1 METFRPPEFGK
12 ERTLISPQNA
22 LDIVL
27 KTTRPLKSLSTRL
40 ADADG
45 FCLAQDV
52 RADRNLPPTDRSAM
66 DGYALRAADI
76 KRFSGKL
83 ELTGEVAA
91 GQVLET
97 KVKPGKC
104 VRIFTGAV
112 VPSGVDTVVKV
123 EHTQE
128 TEGVVT
134 VLEPVHLGD
143 HIRKRG
149 EETSKGKIILA
160 KGTILG
166 PIQIGLCATLG
177 KAVVKV
183 YGRPRVAVISTG
195 TEIVAPDQ
203 MAKPWQ
209 IRDANGPALCA
220 ALRTAGCGKPL
231 YRIAQDNA
239 AALRRTL
246 RSALKNRDVV
256 LLSGGVSVGRY
267 DLVPQVIQEIG
278 ARIRFHN
285 VAIKPGKPVLYATVG
300 RNQHIFG
307 LPGNPLSALTGL
319 HEFVLP
325 AIRHMAGVAEQDCH
339 PSVYLPLAE
348 TLVPRGKRLEHVL
361 VRVVQHET
369 GPKLAPVSSK
379 GSADLVAANLADGVA
394 LLPRDKRKCRA
405 GRYVEF
411 RSWRQMP

>member
-1 METFRPPEFGK
+1 M
-12 ERTLISPQNA
+12 ISPQGA

-27 KTTRPLKSLSTRL
+27 KTTRPLKMLSLPL

-66 DGYALRAADI
+66 DGYALRAADVE
-76 KRFSGKL
+76 RFSGKL
-83 ELTGEVAA
+83 ELTGEAAA
-91 GQVLET
+91 GQVFT
-97 KVKPGKC
+97 SKIKPGKC

-112 VPSGVDTVVKV
+112 VPSGIDTVVKV

-128 TEGVVT
+128 TGGVVT
-134 VLEPVHLGD
+134 VLEPVASGD
-143 HIRKRG
+143 NIRRQG
-149 EETSKGKIILA
+149 EETAKGQVVLT

-166 PIQIGLCATLG
+166 PIQVGLCATLG

-203 MAKPWQ
+203 TAKSWQ

-220 ALRTAGCGKPL
+220 ALKTAGCGKAF

-239 AALRRTL
+239 SALRKTL

-278 ARIRFHN
+278 AKVRFHK
-285 VAIKPGKPVLYATVG
+285 VAIKPGKPVLYATFG

-325 AIRHMAGVAEQDCH
+325 AIRRMAGVGEQDCH

-348 TLVPRGKRLEHVL
+348 TLTPRGKRLEHVL
-361 VRVVQHET
+361 VRIVQRET
-369 GPKLAPVSSK
+369 GPKLVPVLSR
-379 GSADLVAANLADGVA
+379 GSADLVAANLADGVV
-394 LLPRDKRKCRA
+394 LLPRDKRKCLA
-405 GRYVEF
+405 GKYVEF
-411 RSWRQMP
+411 RSWRQVP

>member
-1 METFRPPEFGK
+1 METFGPPVFGK
-12 ERTLISPQNA
+12 EKKLISPQKA

-27 KTTRPLKSLSTRL
+27 KTTRLLKTQSLRL
-40 ADADG
+40 AEADG

-52 RADRNLPPTDRSAM
+52 RADRHLPPTDRSAM
-66 DGYALRAADI
+66 DGYALRAADV
-76 KRFSGKL
+76 KRLSGQL

-91 GQVLET
+91 GQVLMA
-97 KVKPGKC
+97 KVNPGKC

-112 VPSGVDTVVKV
+112 IPSGTDSVVKV
-123 EHTQE
+123 EDTRE
-128 TEGVVT
+128 ADGIVT
-134 VLEPVHLGD
+134 VLAPIKPGD

-149 EETSKGKIILA
+149 EETAKGKVILT
-160 KGTILG
+160 KGTRLG
-166 PIQIGLCATLG
+166 PVQIGLCATLG

-195 TEIVAPDQ
+195 TEIVGPDQ
-203 MAKPWQ
+203 TAKSWQ

-220 ALRTAGCGKPL
+220 ALKTFVCGTVFC
-231 YRIAQDNA
+231 RIAQDNA
-239 AALRRTL
+239 TALRRTL

-278 ARIRFHN
+278 ARIRFHK
-285 VAIKPGKPVLYATVG
+285 VAIKPGKPVLYATFG

-307 LPGNPLSALTGL
+307 LPGNPLSALNGL

-339 PSVYLPLAE
+339 PSAYLPLAE
-348 TLVPRGKRLEHVL
+348 TLIPKGKRLEHVL
-361 VRVVQHET
+361 VKVVQQET
-369 GPKLAPVSSK
+369 GPKLAPVLSM

-394 LLPRDKRKCRA
+394 ILPRDKRKCQA

-411 RSWRQMP
+411 RSWRQTP

>member
-22 LDIVL
+22 LGIVL
-27 KTTRPLKSLSTRL
+27 KTTRPLKSFSVRL

-134 VLEPVHLGD
+134 VLEPVQLGD

-325 AIRHMAGVAEQDCH
+325 AIRHMGGVAEQDCH

>member
-1 METFRPPEFGK
+1 M
-12 ERTLISPQNA
+12 IDPQNA

-27 KTTRPLKSLSTRL
+27 KTTRPMKTLSIPL

-45 FCLAQDV
+45 HCLAQDV
-52 RADRNLPPTDRSAM
+52 RADRDLPPTDRSAM
-66 DGYALRAADI
+66 DGYALRAADV

-91 GQVLET
+91 GQVLKS

-112 VPSGVDTVVKV
+112 VPSGVDTVVKI

-128 TEGVVT
+128 SEHVVT
-134 VLEPVHLGD
+134 VLEPIKLGD
-143 HIRKRG
+143 HIRRRG
-149 EETSKGKIILA
+149 EETAKGKVLLG
-160 KGTILG
+160 KGTVLG
-166 PIQIGLCATLG
+166 PVQIGLCATLG
-177 KAVVKV
+177 KKAIKV

-195 TEIVAPDQ
+195 SEIVGPDQ
-203 MAKPWQ
+203 RAKPWQ

-220 ALRTAGCGKPL
+220 TLKTVGCGKAF

-239 AALRRTL
+239 SALRKTL
-246 RSALKNRDVV
+246 RAALKNRDVV

-278 ARIRFHN
+278 ARIRFHK
-285 VAIKPGKPVLYATVG
+285 VAIKPGKPVLYATFG

-325 AIRHMAGVAEQDCH
+325 AIRRMTGVAEQNCH

-348 TLVPRGKRLEHVL
+348 TLTPRGKRLEHVL

-369 GPKLAPVSSK
+369 GPKLAPVLSR

-394 LLPRDKRKCRA
+394 ILPRDKRKCMA
-405 GRYVEF
+405 GKYVEF

>member
-1 METFRPPEFGK
+1 M
-12 ERTLISPQNA
+12 ISPQNA

-27 KTTRPLKSLSTRL
+27 KTTRPLKMLSVRL

-66 DGYALRAADI
+66 DGYALRAADF
-76 KRFSGKL
+76 KRFSGIL
-83 ELTGEVAA
+83 ELTGEAAA
-91 GQVLET
+91 GRALASR
-97 KVKPGKC
+97 VKPGTC

-112 VPSGVDTVVKV
+112 VPAGADTVVKV
-123 EHTQE
+123 EQTRE
-128 TEGVVT
+128 TDGVVT
-134 VLEPVHLGD
+134 VLEPVTSGD

-149 EETSKGKIILA
+149 EETARGKVILV
-160 KGTILG
+160 KGTRLG
-166 PIQIGLCATLG
+166 PVQVGLCATLG

-195 TEIVAPDQ
+195 TEIVGPDQ
-203 MAKPWQ
+203 PAKSWQ

-220 ALRTAGCGKPL
+220 ALKTAGCGKAH
-231 YRIAQDNA
+231 YRIARDNVS
-239 AALRRTL
+239 ALRRTL

-278 ARIRFHN
+278 ARIRFHK

-307 LPGNPLSALTGL
+307 LPGNPLSALNGL

-325 AIRHMAGVAEQDCH
+325 AIRHMAGIAEQDCH

-348 TLVPRGKRLEHVL
+348 ALTPRGKRLEHVL

-369 GPKLAPVSSK
+369 GPQLAPVLSR

-394 LLPRDKRKCRA
+394 ILPRDKRKCQA

-411 RSWRQMP
+411 RSWRQMS

>member
-1 METFRPPEFGK
+1 M
-12 ERTLISPQNA
+12 ISPQNA

-27 KTTRPLKSLSTRL
+27 KTTRPLKMLSVRL

-66 DGYALRAADI
+66 DGYALRAADF
-76 KRFSGKL
+76 KRFSGTL
-83 ELTGEVAA
+83 ELTGEAAA
-91 GQVLET
+91 GRALASR
-97 KVKPGKC
+97 VKPGTC

-112 VPSGVDTVVKV
+112 VPAGADTVVKV
-123 EHTQE
+123 EQTRE
-128 TEGVVT
+128 TDGVVT
-134 VLEPVHLGD
+134 VLEPVTSGD

-149 EETSKGKIILA
+149 EETARGKVILV
-160 KGTILG
+160 KGTRLG
-166 PIQIGLCATLG
+166 PVQVGLCATLG

-195 TEIVAPDQ
+195 TEIVGPDQ
-203 MAKPWQ
+203 PAKSWQ

-220 ALRTAGCGKPL
+220 ALKTAGCGKAH
-231 YRIAQDNA
+231 YRIARDNVS
-239 AALRRTL
+239 ALRRTL

-278 ARIRFHN
+278 ARIRFHK

-307 LPGNPLSALTGL
+307 LPGNPLSALNGL

-325 AIRHMAGVAEQDCH
+325 AIRHMAGIAEQDCH

-348 TLVPRGKRLEHVL
+348 ALTPRGKRLEHVL

-369 GPKLAPVSSK
+369 GPQLAPVLSR

-394 LLPRDKRKCRA
+394 ILPRDKRKCQA

-411 RSWRQMP
+411 RSWRQMS

>member
-12 ERTLISPQNA
+12 EKTVISPQDA

-27 KTTRPLKSLSTRL
+27 KTTRPLKALSVRL
-40 ADADG
+40 TNVDG

-83 ELTGEVAA
+83 EVTGEAAA
-91 GQVLET
+91 GQVFAS

-104 VRIFTGAV
+104 IRIFTGAV

-134 VLEPVHLGD
+134 VLEPVKLGD

-149 EETSKGKIILA
+149 EETAKGQVILA
-160 KGTILG
+160 KGAVLG
-166 PIQIGLCATLG
+166 PIQVGLCATVG

-203 MAKPWQ
+203 VAQSWQ

-220 ALRTAGCGKPL
+220 ALKTAGCGKAL
-231 YRIAQDNA
+231 YRIARDNA

-246 RSALKNRDVV
+246 RTALKTRDVV

-278 ARIRFHN
+278 ARIRFHR
-285 VAIKPGKPVLYATVG
+285 VAIKPGKPILYATFG

-307 LPGNPLSALTGL
+307 LPGNPLSALNGL

-325 AIRHMAGVAEQDCH
+325 AIRRLSGVAEQNCH

-348 TLVPRGKRLEHVL
+348 TLTPRGKRLEHVL
-361 VRVVQHET
+361 VSVVQHET
-369 GPKLAPVSSK
+369 GPQLAPILSK

-394 LLPRDKRKCRA
+394 ILPRDKRKCQA
-405 GRYVEF
+405 GKYVEF

>member
-1 METFRPPEFGK
+1 M
-12 ERTLISPQNA
+12 ISPQNA
-22 LDIVL
+22 LEIVL
-27 KTTRPLKSLSTRL
+27 ETTRPLKMRSIGL

-76 KRFSGKL
+76 TRFSGTL
-83 ELTGEVAA
+83 ELIGEVAA
-91 GQVLET
+91 GRVSASR
-97 KVKPGKC
+97 VKPGKC

-112 VPSGVDTVVKV
+112 IPSGADTVVKV
-123 EHTQE
+123 ESTRE
-128 TEGVVT
+128 TEGIVT
-134 VLEPVHLGD
+134 VMEPVKLGS

-149 EETSKGKIILA
+149 EETA
-160 KGTILG
+160 KGCVVLSRGAKLG
-166 PIQIGLCATLG
+166 PVQIGLCATLG
-177 KAVVKV
+177 KAIVKV
-183 YGRPRVAVISTG
+183 YGHPRVAVISTG

-203 MAKPWQ
+203 RAKSWQ

-220 ALRTAGCGKPL
+220 ALRTVGCGKAL

-239 AALRRTL
+239 SALRRTL
-246 RSALKNRDVV
+246 RTALKNRDVV

-278 ARIRFHN
+278 AKIRFHK
-285 VAIKPGKPVLYATVG
+285 VAIKPGKPVLYATFG

-325 AIRHMAGVAEQDCH
+325 AIRRMAGVAEQDCH

-348 TLVPRGKRLEHVL
+348 TLTPRGKRLEHVL
-361 VRVVQHET
+361 VRIVQHET
-369 GPKLAPVSSK
+369 GPKLVPVLSR
-379 GSADLVAANLADGVA
+379 GSADLVAANLADGVVI
-394 LLPRDKRKCRA
+394 LPRDKRKCLA
-405 GRYVEF
+405 GKYVEF
-411 RSWRQMP
+411 RSWRQLP

>member
-1 METFRPPEFGK
+1 MRSIT
-12 ERTLISPQNA
+12 
-22 LDIVL
+22 
-27 KTTRPLKSLSTRL
+27 L

-45 FCLAQDV
+45 SCLAQDV

-66 DGYALRAADI
+66 DGYALRAADV

-83 ELTGEVAA
+83 ELTGESAA
-91 GQVLET
+91 GQDMT
-97 KVKPGKC
+97 SRVKPGKC
-104 VRIFTGAV
+104 IRIFTGAV
-112 VPSGVDTVVKV
+112 IPPGADTVVKV
-123 EHTQE
+123 ENTRE

-134 VLEPVHLGD
+134 VLEPVKLGG

-149 EETSKGKIILA
+149 EEAVKGKVILSKGA
-160 KGTILG
+160 ILG
-166 PIQIGLCATLG
+166 PVQVGLCATLG

-195 TEIVAPDQ
+195 TEIVAPEQRAKAWQ
-203 MAKPWQ
+203 M
-209 IRDANGPALCA
+209 RDANGPALCA
-220 ALRTAGCGKPL
+220 ALRATGSGKPL

-246 RSALKNRDVV
+246 RSVLKHRDVV
-256 LLSGGVSVGRY
+256 VLSGGVSVGRY
-267 DLVPQVIQEIG
+267 DLVPQVIQEVG
-278 ARIRFHN
+278 ARSRFHK
-285 VAIKPGKPVLYATVG
+285 VAIKPGKPILYATFG

-325 AIRHMAGVAEQDCH
+325 AIRHMGGVAERDCH
-339 PSVYLPLAE
+339 PSAYLPLAE
-348 TLVPRGKRLEHVL
+348 TLTPRGERLEHVL

-369 GPKLAPVSSK
+369 GPKLASVSSK

-394 LLPRDKRKCRA
+394 LLPRDKRKCQA

-411 RSWRQMP
+411 RSWRSMP

>member
-1 METFRPPEFGK
+1 M
-12 ERTLISPQNA
+12 ISPQDA
-22 LDIVL
+22 LGIVL
-27 KTTRPLKSLSTRL
+27 KTTRPLKMQSVCL

-45 FCLAQDV
+45 YCLAQDV

-76 KRFSGKL
+76 QRFSGKL
-83 ELTGEVAA
+83 ELTGEAAA
-91 GQVLET
+91 GRVLT
-97 KVKPGKC
+97 TRVKPGTC

-112 VPSGVDTVVKV
+112 IPGGADTVVKV
-123 EHTQE
+123 ENTRETQ
-128 TEGVVT
+128 GVVT
-134 VLEPVHLGD
+134 VLKPVKLGD
-143 HIRKRG
+143 HIRKQG
-149 EETSKGKIILA
+149 EETAKGEVILSKGA
-160 KGTILG
+160 VLG
-166 PIQIGLCATLG
+166 PVQIGLCATLG
-177 KAVVKV
+177 KAMVKV

-195 TEIVAPDQ
+195 TEIVAPDRP
-203 MAKPWQ
+203 AKSWQ

-220 ALRTAGCGKPL
+220 ALRTTGCGKPL

-278 ARIRFHN
+278 ARIRFHK
-285 VAIKPGKPVLYATVG
+285 VAIKPGKPVLYATIG

-307 LPGNPLSALTGL
+307 LPGNPLSALNGL

-325 AIRHMAGVAEQDCH
+325 AIRHMAGVAEQECH
-339 PSVYLPLAE
+339 PSAYLPLAE
-348 TLVPRGKRLEHVL
+348 TLIPRGTRLEHVL
-361 VRVVQHET
+361 VRVVQYET

-394 LLPRDKRKCRA
+394 LLPRDRRKCQA
-405 GRYVEF
+405 GKYVEF